1 MIFDTPQWKWR
12 VAESI
17 VTYGHVKGVV
27 NVYPERGK
35 IRRSPVVIP
44 TEFFQFTEAILSDD
58 QKAQAAGLGIQ
69 FYCDDLGGGRWV
81 FGFCFGQETYDLWLY
96 TKSTMPV
103 WFDLA
108 KPV

>member
-12 VAESI
+12 VAAEI
-17 VTYGHVKGVV
+17 VSYGHVKGVV

-35 IRRSPVVIP
+35 VKRSPVVVP
-44 TEFFQFTEAILSDD
+44 SEFFQFADAILPAEK
-58 QKAQAAGLGIQ
+58 QTQASELGIQ

-81 FGFCFGQETYDLWLY
+81 FGFCFGEETYDLWLY
-96 TKSTMPV
+96 TKSTMPH

-108 KPV
+108 RSV